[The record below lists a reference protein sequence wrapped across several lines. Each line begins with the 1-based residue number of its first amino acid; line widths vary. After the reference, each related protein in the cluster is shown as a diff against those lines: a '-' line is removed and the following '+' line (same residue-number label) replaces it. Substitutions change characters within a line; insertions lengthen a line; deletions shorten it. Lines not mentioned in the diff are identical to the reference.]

1 MFLSA
6 VALAALLQ
14 AAPVPEAAVAGEK
27 GQLFQRGPFMAP
39 PVDQLTLPRSKSAKS
54 MRKLPAARTPP
65 RITWRRATPLGF
77 VRGPQ
82 TARCISNA
90 PELIANKDALTA
102 QSLAD
107 MPTARGER
115 AVSLLID
122 GCAVPVLVEQ
132 RAPAP

>member
-14 AAPVPEAAVAGEK
+14 AAPVAGQK
-27 GQLFQRGPFMAP
+27 DLLLQRRTFDTAQR
-39 PVDQLTLPRSKSAKS
+39 VDQLR
-54 MRKLPAARTPP
+54 LPAPLTRKTPALKTAQTPRTPP
-65 RITWRRATPLGF
+65 RMTWRRATPLGF
-77 VRGPQ
+77 VRGPE
-82 TARCISNA
+82 TPRCISNA

-102 QSLAD
+102 QPLAD
-107 MPTARGER
+107 MPKARGER